1 MNRTTLSRIAFSAA
15 LTTVSLVAQA
25 NPTVENNGV
34 LANKEGKTLYIFTKD
49 AAGKSNCNGGC
60 ASAWPP
66 FAVAN
71 PALAGGDFSI
81 VTRDDGAR
89 QWAFKGQ
96 PLYFF
101 AGDTKP
107 GEMNGE
113 GSGGVWFVVKPQ
125 AAKVQSSTAPA
136 KTSSRGGYYDSASMN
151 GSYGY

>member
-1 MNRTTLSRIAFSAA
+1 MKRTTFSRIAFSAA
-15 LTTVSLVAQA
+15 LTTLSLVAHA

-71 PALAGGDFSI
+71 PALAGGEFSI
-81 VTRDDGAR
+81 VTRDEGAK

-113 GSGGVWFVVKPQ
+113 GSGGVWFVVKSQ
-125 AAKVQSSTAPA
+125 AAPA
-136 KTSSRGGYYDSASMN
+136 KASSRGGYYDSVSTYDKYA
-151 GSYGY
+151 Y